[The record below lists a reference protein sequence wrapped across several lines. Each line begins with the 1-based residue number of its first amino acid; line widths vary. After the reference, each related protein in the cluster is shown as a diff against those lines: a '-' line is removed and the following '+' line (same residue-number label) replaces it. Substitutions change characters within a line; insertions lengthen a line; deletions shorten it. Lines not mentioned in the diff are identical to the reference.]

1 MLKNVKIATR
11 LKAGFAIVF
20 IMMIITSI
28 VGMREVDQID
38 TNLTSIN
45 DLNSVK
51 QRYAINFRG
60 SVHDR
65 AIAIRDVVLVTEKA
79 ELQAA
84 INDISRLEEDYVRSA
99 VKLDAMFAERKDI
112 SDQEH
117 QILKSIKEIE
127 AVTMPF
133 VAQVIES
140 QSADQKDKAKKIL
153 LDNARPAF
161 SEWLK
166 RINQFIDLQE
176 ANNQALTADTREIAA
191 DFQILMV
198 VITGF
203 ALVFGGG
210 CAVWTLI
217 SIAPLG
223 KLTTSIMRL
232 ADGDLETDIIKT
244 TNQDEVGQITGAVR
258 IFRDNALEMLA
269 LQEQAKEQ
277 ETREKIE
284 HEGRQKIQTEKE
296 AENRRLAKE
305 IEEKAHAERRKDMI
319 DLADKFEKSVKEVA
333 QSVSTSAN
341 EMEISALAMTKTADD
356 STNNSETV
364 AKAATS
370 ASGNAQ
376 MVANA
381 ASELSGSVREIS
393 GQTAQSLT
401 AAREA
406 VERTEKAGCDILE
419 LKSAAQE
426 IGDVVNLIN
435 DIAEQT
441 NLLAL
446 NATIEAARAG
456 DAGKGFAVVAS
467 EVKSLANQTASA
479 TQKISEQVSEM
490 QRATNTAVDA
500 ISEIERIIRNIDTTA
515 VSIASA
521 VEEQETST
529 QEIER
534 NVTEVSAGTK
544 EVTESIGLVTTAAK
558 QTGTAANEVLTV
570 AKQLNLQSESL
581 RTEVEGFIAT
591 IRSAS

>member
-28 VGMREVDQID
+28 VGMREVNQID

-166 RINQFIDLQE
+166 QINQFIDLQE

>member
-140 QSADQKDKAKKIL
+140 QRADQKDKAKKIL

-284 HEGRQKIQTEKE
+284 HEGRQKIQTETE